1 MIVVLVGEE
10 GAAAL
15 AGLGDATEV
24 HAVGFDPRGLTSRPV
39 AVHTRSEADVA
50 QSVAADKVIGGD
62 PALWGNVKTPE
73 ITPEIISDPLPA
85 DYPPEMIVEQAP
97 KRRGRPPKVK

>member
-10 GAAAL
+10 GAKAIAD
-15 AGLGDATEV
+15 LGHASEV
-24 HAVGFDPRGLTSRPV
+24 HAVGFDPRGLTNRPV
-39 AVHTRSEADVA
+39 AHQTRSEGDVA
-50 QSVAADKVIGGD
+50 QAVKADKVIGGD
-62 PALWGNVKTPE
+62 PALWEMP
-73 ITPEIISDPLPA
+73 DPLPD